1 MVEIWLTDLFTNYAY
16 LIMYQ
21 THPRISLYFFT
32 QAPILQARLTWSPKM
47 TLRQTNM
54 NAKEIIM
61 VAKEMNM
68 VSEGKIS
75 MVAEEINLG
84 SEGKIKMVP
93 K

>member
-1 MVEIWLTDLFTNYAY
+1 MVSEDDIKIFAEAQ
-16 LIMYQ
+16 I
-21 THPRISLYFFT
+21 
-32 QAPILQARLTWSPKM
+32 
-47 TLRQTNM
+47 NM
-54 NAKEIIM
+54 DPKEIIM